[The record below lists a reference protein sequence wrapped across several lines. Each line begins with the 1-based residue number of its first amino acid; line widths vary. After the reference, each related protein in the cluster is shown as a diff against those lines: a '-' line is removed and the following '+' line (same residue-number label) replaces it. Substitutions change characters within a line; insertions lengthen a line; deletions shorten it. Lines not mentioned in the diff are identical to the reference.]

1 MHKKVYTHR
10 VTFRIANWHK
20 DTLFFRWPAKLSVKV
35 AIPLVILA
43 ERKKE
48 KKKFN
53 IINNN
58 GGAVDIKIRV
68 VSL

>member
-1 MHKKVYTHR
+1 MHKKVYTHC

-43 ERKKE
+43 ERKKR
-48 KKKFN
+48 KKSSTLLT
-53 IINNN
+53 IME
-58 GGAVDIKIRV
+58 V
-68 VSL
+68 L